1 MIGASRLTTDQNGP
15 SARHLAHLVSLA
27 CHDLRTPLAT
37 VAGFAN
43 TLGRDE
49 GLGEKQARYIGMI
62 EAAAAQL
69 GDIIDELAL
78 VARIEGERYEP
89 TLVES
94 DTLDLAR
101 GAAALLG
108 SDLASAVGEGATVR
122 IDADETTPALAALTR
137 TALRHGGLEHV
148 ELTAAGTDVR
158 IAPVQAHVAPIVLGE
173 DLRDLGAAVA
183 VRLLR
188 ALGCS
193 IAWEAEAVRV
203 AFPASVGAWRGGGP

>member
-1 MIGASRLTTDQNGP
+1 MIGRSRLRTDQKDL
-15 SARHLAHLVSLA
+15 STRQLADLVSLA

-37 VAGFAN
+37 VAGFAT
-43 TLGRDE
+43 TLASDP
-49 GLGEKQARYIGMI
+49 GLGEQHARYVGMI

-69 GDIIDELAL
+69 GDIIDELAF

-89 TLVES
+89 TLMER

-101 GAAALLG
+101 EAAQLLG
-108 SDLASAVGEGATVR
+108 SDVASAVGEGTSTRV
-122 IDADETTPALAALTR
+122 DADDTVPALAALAR
-137 TALRHGGLEHV
+137 AALRHGGLEHV

-158 IAPVQAHVAPIVLGE
+158 IAPVQPQVAPIVLAE

-188 ALGCS
+188 ALGCA
-193 IAWEAEAVRV
+193 IALDGDAVRV
-203 AFPASVGAWRGGGP
+203 AFPPK

>member
-1 MIGASRLTTDQNGP
+1 MIGPSRLRTDQNGL
-15 SARHLAHLVSLA
+15 SARHLADLVSLA

-43 TLGRDE
+43 TLARDH
-49 GLGEKQARYIGMI
+49 GLGEQHARYIGMI

-69 GDIIDELAL
+69 GEIIDELAF

-89 TLVES
+89 TLVER
-94 DTLDLAR
+94 DTLDVAR
-101 GAAALLG
+101 DAAQRLG
-108 SDLASAVGEGATVR
+108 GDLASAVGEGASARVDAEKTV
-122 IDADETTPALAALTR
+122 PALAALAR
-137 TALRHGGLEHV
+137 AALRHGGLEHV
-148 ELTAAGTDVR
+148 ELTAAGTDLR
-158 IAPVQAHVAPIVLGE
+158 IAPVQAQVARVVLAE

-193 IAWEAEAVRV
+193 LAFEGETVRI
-203 AFPASVGAWRGGGP
+203 AFPTK

>member
-1 MIGASRLTTDQNGP
+1 MIGASRLTTDQNGL
-15 SARHLAHLVSLA
+15 SAQHLAHLVSLA

-43 TLGRDE
+43 TLARDE

-69 GDIIDELAL
+69 GEIIDELAF
-78 VARIEGERYEP
+78 VARIEGERYDP
-89 TLVES
+89 TFVES
-94 DTLDLAR
+94 DTLEVAR
-101 GAAALLG
+101 GAAELLG
-108 SDLASAVGEGATVR
+108 SDLASAVGEGTSVR
-122 IDADETTPALAALTR
+122 IDADETMPALAALAR
-137 TALRHGGLEHV
+137 AALRHGGLEHV
-148 ELTAAGTDVR
+148 ELAAAGTDLL
-158 IAPVQAHVAPIVLGE
+158 IAPVQAEVAPVVLAE

-193 IAWEAEAVRV
+193 ITWEDEAVRV
-203 AFPASVGAWRGGGP
+203 AFPTK

>member
-1 MIGASRLTTDQNGP
+1 MIGRSRLRTDQNGL
-15 SARHLAHLVSLA
+15 SARQLADLVSLA

-37 VAGFAN
+37 VAGFAT
-43 TLGRDE
+43 TLAQDP
-49 GLGEKQARYIGMI
+49 GLGEQHARYVGMI

-69 GDIIDELAL
+69 GDIIDELAF
-78 VARIEGERYEP
+78 VSRIEGERYEP
-89 TLVES
+89 TLVER

-101 GAAALLG
+101 EAAQLLG
-108 SDLASAVGEGATVR
+108 SDLASAVGEGASTPV
-122 IDADETTPALAALTR
+122 DADDTVPALAALTR
-137 TALRHGGLEHV
+137 AALRHGGLEHV

-158 IAPVQAHVAPIVLGE
+158 IAPVEAQVAPVVLAE

-193 IAWEAEAVRV
+193 VELDGEAVRI
-203 AFPASVGAWRGGGP
+203 AFPAK

>member
-69 GDIIDELAL
+69 GDIIDELVF
-78 VARIEGERYEP
+78 VARIEGDRYEP
-89 TLVES
+89 TLVQR

-101 GAAALLG
+101 EAAELLG
-108 SDLASAVGEGATVR
+108 SDLARAGGEGASARVDAEDTV
-122 IDADETTPALAALTR
+122 PALAALAR
-137 TALRHGGLEHV
+137 AALRHGGLEHV
-148 ELTAAGTDVR
+148 ELTAAGSDVR
-158 IAPVQAHVAPIVLGE
+158 IAPVQAHVAPIVLAD
-173 DLRDLGAAVA
+173 DLRDLGAAVG
-183 VRLLR
+183 VLLLR
-188 ALGCS
+188 ALGCTVALEGES
-193 IAWEAEAVRV
+193 VRV
-203 AFPASVGAWRGGGP
+203 AFPG